1 MSQILFPVFFSH
13 DNEPL
18 GGITSNMSAAY
29 RIVERKN
36 KELRD
41 ANGKE
46 KPLSIRY
53 DQMIRELKSEKRMCI
68 IPLADNSV
76 ATIRA
81 VEKTK

>member
-1 MSQILFPVFFSH
+1 MSQILYPVFFSH

-36 KELRD
+36 ATLKD
-41 ANGKE
+41 ASGKK
-46 KPLSIRY
+46 KPLPIRY
-53 DQMIRELKSEKRMCI
+53 DQMIRELRSDKRMCI

-76 ATIRA
+76 ATIQV
-81 VEKTK
+81 VEKSK